1 MSVND
6 KIRFD
11 YRLVNPRWK
20 YESMS
25 NYYILRL
32 FCVCVCVY
40 FKERRKKRRNEKSF
54 FFFISLPYV
63 RLLDAEKMLLHEYRI
78 CLPFTVDEVMI

>member
-32 FCVCVCVY
+32 FCVCVCV
-40 FKERRKKRRNEKSF
+40 
-54 FFFISLPYV
+54 FISRREEKKEGTRNPFFSLSLFHTSDYSTRRRCYYTNIEYV
-63 RLLDAEKMLLHEYRI
+63 SHSLSTK
-78 CLPFTVDEVMI
+78 